1 MNTRRAAA
9 SRRTTISQTQQLA
22 KPKVSSRTYVAAAFS
37 HRDIGHVWGS
47 LRRIPGSFWACA
59 ARVVAEF
66 KRAGSVRQPTR
77 SRCEHLVWSCILR
90 GAPFGLMLWLIWRCN
105 WLGVAVGSLLRLA
118 WRCGRLGAAAYQ
130 PIWHGNLPGVAI
142 GRCRNWLGA
151 AAGAAVGMAIGLSRS
166 AFASRQA
173 ESWRRSSAHCHPA

>member
-1 MNTRRAAA
+1 M
-9 SRRTTISQTQQLA
+9 
-22 KPKVSSRTYVAAAFS
+22 
-37 HRDIGHVWGS
+37 
-47 LRRIPGSFWACA
+47 RRIPESFWVCA

-77 SRCEHLVWSCILR
+77 SCCGHLVWSCIWR

-105 WLGVAVGSLLRLA
+105 WLDVAVGSLLRLA

-142 GRCRNWLGA
+142 GRCRSWLGA
-151 AAGAAVGMAIGLSRS
+151 AAGVAVGMAIGLSRS

-173 ESWRRSSAHCHPA
+173 ESVVDHRRIVVQRKRKVQIVTKVASSGALKGPFLAK